1 LLQCHKQLYVYGGKV
16 ELFFNIVCHSCSR
29 TGNFG
34 IQQIENSAA
43 PTVTNTPTYDHI
55 TVTNTPTYDH
65 ITVTN
70 TPTYDHITL
79 ILQKIHWL
87 SVGLCIHFNIL
98 LFTYKFINDMAPE
111 YLCGVHYK
119 VIPKTQLIQLYTIA
133 GACVSAQLSDMVIA
147 HLVLQPPHFRI
158 GCQQILETHRLLK
171 FCNLY

>member
-1 LLQCHKQLYVYGGKV
+1 MLQCHKQLYVYGGKV

-43 PTVTNTPTYDHI
+43 P
-55 TVTNTPTYDH
+55 
-65 ITVTN
+65 TVTN